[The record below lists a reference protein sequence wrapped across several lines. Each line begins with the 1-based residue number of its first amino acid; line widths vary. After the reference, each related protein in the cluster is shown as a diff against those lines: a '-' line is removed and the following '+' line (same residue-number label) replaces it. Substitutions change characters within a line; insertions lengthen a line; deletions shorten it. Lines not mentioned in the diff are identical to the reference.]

1 MATRRSPKGRSA
13 KTADPF
19 VELEKSAPKP
29 VYAIDGEERVL
40 VEGFVAKLLE
50 KSLPAAARDFNY
62 ESFTGKEAELSRVLD
77 AAMTLPAFAER
88 RVVRVQQADK
98 MKMDPPEA
106 LLRYLEKPSETT
118 VLIFIA
124 DKFDARGKV
133 YKAFQKAGAA
143 LRFPRPKP
151 QQMPDLIERQAR
163 TRGIEI
169 EPGAARL
176 LAETVGPDLTAAT
189 QALEKLE
196 LYKGIGERIQSAD
209 VADVVAT
216 VREESVFDLVDAIG
230 TRDRAHVF
238 ELLHRLMG
246 AQREPGLR
254 LLAMV
259 SRHFRLLIRAHDH
272 LAARG
277 APRELASVLGMPPFL
292 ADKLAR
298 QARSFEKAQL
308 VAGHAQIKHADRLLK
323 SSRLPDL
330 RVMER
335 LALELMR

>member
-1 MATRRSPKGRSA
+1 MATRRSPRGR

-19 VELEKSAPKP
+19 SELEKSGLKP

-40 VEGFVAKLLE
+40 VESFVTKLLDQA
-50 KSLPAAARDFNY
+50 LPAAARDFNY
-62 ESFTGKEAELSRVLD
+62 ESFTGKEADLSRVLD

-98 MKMDPPEA
+98 MKMEPVDP
-106 LLRYLEKPSETT
+106 LLRYLAEPSETT
-118 VLIFIA
+118 VLIFVA
-124 DKFDARGKV
+124 EKFDARAKV

-143 LRFPRPKP
+143 VRFPRPKP
-151 QQMPDLIERQAR
+151 QQMPDLIEAQAR
-163 TRGIEI
+163 ARGIRI
-169 EPGAARL
+169 DPSAARL
-176 LAETVGPDLTAAT
+176 LAETVGADLTAAA

-196 LYKGIGERIQSAD
+196 LYKGVDSAESIGRAD
-209 VADVVAT
+209 VSELVAH

-230 TRDRAHVF
+230 TRDRAKAL
-238 ELLHRLMG
+238 ELLHRLMS

-259 SRHFRLLIRAHDH
+259 ARHVRLLMRAQAH
-272 LAARG
+272 LAGRG
-277 APRELASVLGMPPFL
+277 GPRELPSVLGLPPFL

-298 QARSFEKAQL
+298 QARSFGRAQL
-308 VAGHAQIKHADRLLK
+308 VSGHARIKRADRLLK
-323 SSRLPDL
+323 SSRLSDL

>member
-1 MATRRSPKGRSA
+1 MATRRSPKGRST
-13 KTADPF
+13 KTTDPF
-19 VELEKSAPKP
+19 AELEKSGPKL
-29 VYAIDGEERVL
+29 VYAIDGEERVQ

-50 KSLPAAARDFNY
+50 LALPPAARDFNY
-62 ESFTGKEAELSRVLD
+62 ERFTGKEAELSRVLD

-98 MKMDPPEA
+98 MKMEPVEA
-106 LLRYLEKPSETT
+106 LLRYLDAPSPST
-118 VLIFIA
+118 VLVFIA
-124 DKFDARGKV
+124 DKFDARSKV

-143 LRFPRPKP
+143 VRFSRPKP
-151 QQMPDLIERQAR
+151 QQMPDLVERQAR
-163 TRGIEI
+163 SRGIDI
-169 EPGAARL
+169 APGAARL

-196 LYKGIGERIQSAD
+196 LYKGVGETIQSDD

-230 TRDRAHVF
+230 TRDRAKVV

-259 SRHFRLLIRAHDH
+259 ARHFRLLLRAHAH

-298 QARSFEKAQL
+298 QARSFQKAQL
-308 VAGHAQIKHADRLLK
+308 VEGHARIKHADRLLK